1 MNKKT
6 AHIFCRQL
14 ILNIVKKWIGG
25 KGKRRM
31 KLLSYTFIQHLES
44 YNAPNTV
51 SRFLRND
58 KADV

>member
-1 MNKKT
+1 MIKDE
-6 AHIFCRQL
+6 
-14 ILNIVKKWIGG
+14 W
-25 KGKRRM
+25 
-31 KLLSYTFIQHLES
+31 SYSHTFIQHLES